1 MNAPRSAQDGEIFY
15 GKISPAM
22 VEPEELPEFES
33 SQVTNISQADVQS
46 VHAEWVRMHQADA
59 ETITADEVE
68 LHQSAAAN
76 VKATLVHAR
85 QSALAVV
92 QAENVSVEAGAIGFV
107 QAEKTSVN
115 GYTAAVAA
123 GNVDIHHSAVGY
135 LTARDVHAED
145 VRTTLLLARNVN
157 GNVTTMLDT
166 RGVVIAGLIGGLFGG
181 LMLLLG
187 RFLVRR
193 N

>member
-1 MNAPRSAQDGEIFY
+1 
-15 GKISPAM
+15 M

-33 SQVTNISQADVQS
+33 SQITNISHADVQS
-46 VHAEWVRMHQADA
+46 VHAEWVQMHQADA

-85 QSALAVV
+85 QTALGAVH
-92 QAENVSVEAGAIGFV
+92 AENVSVEASAAGFV
-107 QAEKTSVN
+107 QAEKTSVS
-115 GYTAAVAA
+115 GYTGVIAA
-123 GNVDIHHSAVGY
+123 GSADVHYSAVGY
-135 LTARDVHAED
+135 LAARDVHAED
-145 VRTTLLLARNVN
+145 VRTILLLARNVQ
-157 GNVTTMLDT
+157 GNVTTTFDT
-166 RGVVIAGLIGGLFGG
+166 RGAVIAGLIGGLFGG

-193 N
+193 S

>member
-1 MNAPRSAQDGEIFY
+1 
-15 GKISPAM
+15 M

-33 SQVTNISQADVQS
+33 SQVTSISQTEVQS
-46 VHAEWVRMHQADA
+46 VHAELVQMHHADA

-85 QSALAVV
+85 QSAMAIVH
-92 QAENVSVEAGAIGFV
+92 AENVSVEAGAVGFV

-115 GYTAAVAA
+115 GYTGLVAA
-123 GNVDIHHSAVGY
+123 GSADVQHSAVGY
-135 LTARDVHAED
+135 LAARDVHAED
-145 VRTTLLLARNVN
+145 VRTVILLARNLQ
-157 GNVTTMLDT
+157 GNVTTTLDA
-166 RGVVIAGLIGGLFGG
+166 RGAVIAGLIGGLFGG

-187 RFLVRR
+187 RFLLRR
-193 N
+193 A